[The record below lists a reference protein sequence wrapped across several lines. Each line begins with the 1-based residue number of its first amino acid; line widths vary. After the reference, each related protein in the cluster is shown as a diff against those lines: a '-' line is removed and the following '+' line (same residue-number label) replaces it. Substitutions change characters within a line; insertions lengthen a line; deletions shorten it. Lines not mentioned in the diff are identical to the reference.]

1 MMNQYSYKY
10 DNSFILES
18 GEILPEVEIAYHTF
32 GQLSP
37 QRDNIIWVCHAL
49 TANSDVKDWW
59 PGTVEEGKFL
69 DPSRYFII
77 CANILGSCYGTTGP
91 LSINKLTGEPYYG
104 SFPKITIRDVVGV
117 NRLLADHLNIDNVK
131 MLIGSSVGGFQV
143 SEWIIADPKF
153 AEKAVIVASAS
164 KAEAWVVAFNESQR
178 MAIEADTTF
187 GEPDANCAKKGL
199 AAARAIALLSYRGRE
214 AYNRTQSEQSDDK
227 TEDYRAASYQQ
238 YQGEKLTGRFD
249 AYTYYRLTQLIDS
262 HNLARG
268 RGSIE
273 QALSLI
279 ESDVQL
285 VAISSDII
293 YPVASYIDFDK
304 YIKKSS
310 LHIIESDF
318 GHDGFLVEHEKLND
332 IILTFLATP

>member
-1 MMNQYSYKY
+1 MTIYNYKY
-10 DNSFILES
+10 DDQFTLES
-18 GEILPEVEIAYHTF
+18 GEVLPEIEIAYHTF
-32 GQLSP
+32 GKLSP
-37 QRDNIIWVCHAL
+37 KRDNIIWVCHAL
-49 TANSDVKDWW
+49 TANSDVMDWW

-69 DPSRYFII
+69 DPNKYFII

-91 LSINKLTGEPYYG
+91 LSTNKLTGEPYYG
-104 SFPKITIRDVVGV
+104 SFPKITIRDIVNV
-117 NRLLADHLNIDNVK
+117 NRLLADHLEIDKVK

-143 SEWIIADPKF
+143 SEWIIMEPRF

-178 MAIEADTTF
+178 MAIEADSTF
-187 GEPDANCAKKGL
+187 GQPHPNCAKKGL
-199 AAARAIALLSYRGRE
+199 ATARAIALLSYRGRE
-214 AYNRTQSEQSDDK
+214 AYNRTQSEVVDDK
-227 TEDYRAASYQQ
+227 TGDYRAASYQQ
-238 YQGEKLTGRFD
+238 YQGKKLMSRFD
-249 AYTYYRLTQLIDS
+249 AYSYYRLTQVIDS

-279 ESDVQL
+279 ETDVQL
-285 VAISSDII
+285 IAISTDII

-318 GHDGFLVEHEKLND
+318 GHDGFLVEHEKLNG
-332 IILTFLATP
+332 IILSFLNKE